1 MRFRKLDDL
10 LLELI
15 GESIALMGLEEF
27 VSRVKIEGST
37 RKSRRRS

>member
-15 GESIALMGLEEF
+15 GESVTLMGLEEF
-27 VSRVKIEGST
+27 VSRVKT
-37 RKSRRRS
+37 